1 MKNKGLTL
9 IELLITVAIVAIL
22 AGVGVPIYNGYLER
36 ARRSDAKVALEQLRA
51 GQEMRRA
58 ERGGY
63 SMNLVELQNTWGIP
77 RNPIGDYNLILVN
90 TGVNQFRA
98 EAQPFTARQVGD
110 GSLFINQNGE
120 KTPAAKWA
128 K

>member
-1 MKNKGLTL
+1 MKSSGLTL

-22 AGVGVPIYNGYLER
+22 AGVGIPIYTGYLER

-51 GQEMRRA
+51 AQEMRRA

-63 SMNLVELQNTWGIP
+63 SMNLVELQNTWGVA
-77 RNPIGDYNLILVN
+77 RNPIGDYNLILLD

-98 EAQPFTARQVGD
+98 EAQPFTARQTGD
-110 GSLFINQNGE
+110 GSLFINQDGV
-120 KTPAAKWA
+120 KTPAEKWA